1 MSTGYNLVYT
11 GSDIYIGVCA
21 FIRYILGK
29 IKNNNILTQ
38 IPFIQIY
45 FIINVKYLQ
54 FIKHISLF

>member
-11 GSDIYIGVCA
+11 GSDIYICVCA

-29 IKNNNILTQ
+29 IRNNNTLTQ